1 METRQQFISRM
12 IWMVREINSSKFSSL
27 DSLPMLELELKMRD
41 VKLIKNIKDVI
52 TDFLHLE
59 SLNHSKS
66 KYFKK
71 TMKDMSIKVDIKFND
86 IIKKLE

>member
-12 IWMVREINSSKFSSL
+12 IWMAREIESSKFSSL
-27 DSLPMLELELKMRD
+27 DSLPMIELELKMRD
-41 VKLIKNIKDVI
+41 VKLIKNIKGI
-52 TDFLHLE
+52 IADFLHLE
-59 SLNHSKS
+59 SLDNNKS

-71 TMKDMSIKVDIKFND
+71 NMKDMSIKVDIKFND